1 MSNNGCKNRYNC
13 LDIAVLASVIV
24 GVIAGV
30 LTFLATI
37 TLTPAFLWVI
47 AGVAVVY
54 LALLLF
60 ITSFSRDVTFCKFEA
75 LRAVLFGI
83 LGTILFSVILL
94 GVTFAATSV
103 VGAIFAGLAVGFFAL
118 TITATACL
126 IKRNVTCNN

>member
-1 MSNNGCKNRYNC
+1 MSNNGCRTRYNC
-13 LDIAVLASVIV
+13 LDIAVLASIII
-24 GVIAGV
+24 GGIAGV

-47 AGVAVVY
+47 TGIAVVY

-60 ITSFSRDVTFCKFEA
+60 ITSFSRDFSLCKFEA
-75 LRAVLFGI
+75 LRAVLIGI

-103 VGAIFAGLAVGFFAL
+103 IGAIFAGLTVGFFAL

-126 IKRNVTCNN
+126 VKRNITCNN